1 MADDAC
7 IALVT
12 VLEQTQTQKDVDVGF
27 LRERLAC
34 VEDSLNEKP
43 DLDSA
48 TLQRIVSV
56 LCSWLRAH
64 EDCEDDRVITSI
76 LKILGRLLGQNTAS
90 DGVAVQKGLLSTTTV
105 LLERHA
111 ANVAMARC
119 CLDVLATLCVV
130 ESSDTILV
138 RLRAVP
144 IIVGLLAKHRDEAA
158 ILEDTVT
165 TLALMAKRTRH
176 RRTLSQDGNIT
187 VLVDVLK
194 RGAARPTLVVAL
206 CRFLSNFAVKEECC
220 LTVLQHGGVDALMAA
235 FDSTVQHQC
244 PQQVGVQS
252 AHAAA
257 IAAVDTRA
265 AVASA
270 IWTCS
275 MDCKEV
281 QNTLLSSGWL
291 SSLAAVLQANP
302 NHAGLHE
309 AALGIVRGLSRRQGY
324 HEDILGLGFVEA
336 TVQAMR
342 RFENNAV
349 VMKEGCGV
357 LGNLATDPE
366 IRVQLGENGVVPVI
380 VTALARCKTYDDRKV
395 AKLALGALHNLASCE
410 QNRDL
415 FSQNHAVQ
423 VLLDVAR
430 TFMQNENILEYAI
443 GALSHLAVHEH
454 CNQQLLQGG
463 AVEAL
468 LLFLGEHREDL
479 QVISKCV
486 VALRRLLK
494 QASTAGAGGL
504 GATVVH
510 QIASAGNQ
518 QGSRGVYLLVEAMQE
533 HIYDEIVVKETALLL
548 TALASVPTSLP
559 ALMQAAVKP
568 CMKALEVHEH
578 EVAVS
583 DALAGFLASL
593 PLEEDEQ
600 WAQGELGV
608 AGGSCFGLDEPSPM
622 PRKR

>member
-1 MADDAC
+1 
-7 IALVT
+7 
-12 VLEQTQTQKDVDVGF
+12 
-27 LRERLAC
+27 
-34 VEDSLNEKP
+34 
-43 DLDSA
+43 
-48 TLQRIVSV
+48 
-56 LCSWLRAH
+56 
-64 EDCEDDRVITSI
+64 
-76 LKILGRLLGQNTAS
+76 
-90 DGVAVQKGLLSTTTV
+90 
-105 LLERHA
+105 
-111 ANVAMARC
+111 
-119 CLDVLATLCVV
+119 LATLCVV

-138 RLRAVP
+138 RLRTVP
-144 IIVGLLAKHRDEAA
+144 IIVGLLTRHRDDAA
-158 ILEDTVT
+158 ILEDAVT

-176 RRTLSQDGNIT
+176 RRTLSQDGSIT

-194 RGAARPTLVVAL
+194 RGAARPSLVVAV

-244 PQQVGVQS
+244 PQQVGMQG

-275 MDCKEV
+275 MDCQEV
-281 QNTLLSSGWL
+281 QNTLLSAGWL

-309 AALGIVRGLSRRQGY
+309 AALGIVRGLSRNKQYR
-324 HEDILGLGFVEA
+324 EDILGLGFVEA
-336 TVQAMR
+336 TIQAMQ
-342 RFENNAV
+342 RFESNAV
-349 VMKEGCGV
+349 LMKEGCGV

-366 IRVQLGENGVVPVI
+366 IRVQLGEYGVVQVI
-380 VTALARCKTYDDRKV
+380 VTALARCKAYDDRKV

-415 FSQNHAVQ
+415 FSKIHAVR

-443 GALSHLAVHEH
+443 GALSHLAVHED
-454 CNQQLLQGG
+454 CNRQLLQGG

-479 QVISKCV
+479 QVISKCI

-494 QASTAGAGGL
+494 QASVAAGAGGGGGPAG
-504 GATVVH
+504 GAGVIR

-533 HIYDEIVVKETALLL
+533 HLYDETVVKETALLL
-548 TALASVPTSLP
+548 TDLSGVPANLP
-559 ALMQAAVKP
+559 ALLQAAVKP

-578 EVAVS
+578 EAPVS
-583 DALAGFLASL
+583 DALAGLLASL

-600 WAQGELGV
+600 WAQGELGL
-608 AGGSCFGLDEPSPM
+608 AGGSPISLDEPSPV
-622 PRKR
+622 PPAR